1 GGLGVL
7 LLATQLAAAT
17 RTVQVGPSG
26 TLTFVDDAS
35 GTSTTTI
42 TAGDSVTWVWQSSGH
57 STTRNQSPETWDSG
71 VQFTP
76 FTFTHRFLAP
86 GTYRYHCTP
95 HEIFGMVGTVVVLPA
110 GGGTTTTTVRR
121 GTTTT
126 TTVPPP
132 VTCSDPEAV
141 ASTRAEIETRCPCSA
156 ASTHAAYLRCA
167 AGVMKDA
174 LKAHALP
181 GPCKHT
187 VRMCAAKSTCGRP
200 ESVTCCRTNAAGRT
214 ACSVKRGA
222 AACRRPRRGT
232 ACTSTRPSCCEAC
245 SGAGCAP

>member
-1 GGLGVL
+1 M
-7 LLATQLAAAT
+7 
-17 RTVQVGPSG
+17 GPSG
-26 TLTFVDDAS
+26 TLTFVDEAS

-76 FTFTHRFLAP
+76 FTFTHPFMVP

-95 HEIFGMVGTVVVLPA
+95 HQVFGMVGTVVVLPA
-110 GGGTTTTTVRR
+110 GGGTTTTVPGGG

-141 ASTRAEIETRCPCSA
+141 ARTRAEIEARCPCNA
-156 ASTHAAYLRCA
+156 ASNHAAYVRCA
-167 AGVMKDA
+167 AGATKDA

-200 ESVTCCRTNAAGRT
+200 EFVTCCRTNAAGRM
-214 ACSVKRGA
+214 ACSIKHGS
-222 AACRRPRRGT
+222 AACHRPKHGT
-232 ACTSTRPSCCEAC
+232 ACTGTRPSCCEAC